1 MIETLREITINN
13 MVERNERIGVKEE
26 RGACVCV
33 CGLEFF
39 HRQACSLVTSIYS
52 IMLGWK
58 WAWNCF
64 EWIDR
69 LKK

>member
-33 CGLEFF
+33 VWNF
-39 HRQACSLVTSIYS
+39 SIGKLSRYVHLFDHARVEVGVELFR
-52 IMLGWK
+52 M
-58 WAWNCF
+58 
-64 EWIDR
+64 D
-69 LKK
+69 